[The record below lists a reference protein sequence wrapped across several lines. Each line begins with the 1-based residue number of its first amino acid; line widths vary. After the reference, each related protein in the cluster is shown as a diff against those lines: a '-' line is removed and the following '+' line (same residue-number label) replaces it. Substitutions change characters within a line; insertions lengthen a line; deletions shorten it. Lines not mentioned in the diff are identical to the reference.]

1 MSLLN
6 LENTV
11 LVEQPIMNSAQIQLK
26 LATTTT
32 SAACSVCGHYSSGV
46 HSHYTRKVRDLP
58 WASNIVHIFLVVKRF
73 RCLND
78 KCARKI
84 FSQPLTFLPAYARRT
99 KRMTKVLSQIGFGL
113 GGQAGAYLANL
124 LGMPLSDTTLTRLLC
139 KVREQPIA
147 TPKVLGVDDWAIKKG
162 VTYGTILVDLEKGE
176 PIDLLTNREADTLA
190 HWLKAHP
197 GVEVIT
203 RDRASAYANGA
214 ACGAPDA
221 IQVADRWHLLKN
233 MGEALKKMM
242 EKATPQIRKA
252 AETIAENNKQQ
263 KQQELQGIPI
273 IGHCVSLS
281 SPTALRAMLFKEVK
295 SLLAQG
301 KSVRWIAK
309 RLAISRTTVTKYQ
322 ALAYYPARYMPPH
335 RQSGVLPW
343 REYLLERWNQGER
356 NIKTLWREIYEQG
369 YRGAAGSVY
378 RFFDTVPKERV
389 KFPNIELEI
398 KNWTPTKVQYL
409 LCKADDQLSQEEKQY
424 LSVLIEQYPPAQC
437 ARKLALT
444 FRKIFELKEAK
455 LLRGWIAEAKESL
468 IPAFK
473 NFATRLESDYAA
485 VEAAA
490 TYEWSNGQVEG
501 QINRLKMIKRQMYG
515 RAGFDLLR
523 KRVIFHSYAA

>member
-1 MSLLN
+1 MYIMSLLN
-6 LENTV
+6 LENIV
-11 LVEQPIMNSAQIQLK
+11 LVEQPNMYSDKIQLK
-26 LATTTT
+26 LATATT

-46 HSHYTRKVRDLP
+46 HNHYTRKVRDLP
-58 WASNIVHIFLVVKRF
+58 WASYTVCISLVVKRF
-73 RCLND
+73 RCHSD

-84 FSQPLTFLPAYARRT
+84 FSEPVSFLPAYARRT
-99 KRMTKVLSQIGFGL
+99 KRMTKVLAQIGFGL

-139 KVREQPIA
+139 KVQEQPIA
-147 TPKVLGVDDWAIKKG
+147 IPKVLGVDKVDLTLRVIDPRAIKKG
-162 VTYGTILVDLEKGE
+162 VTYGTILVDLEKGQ
-176 PIDLLTNREADTLA
+176 PIDLLTNREADTLSN
-190 HWLKAHP
+190 WLKAHP
-197 GVEVIT
+197 GVEIIT

-214 ACGAPDA
+214 ACGAPNA
-221 IQVADRWHLLKN
+221 IQVADRWHLLRN

-263 KQQELQGIPI
+263 KQHELEGIPI
-273 IGHCVSLS
+273 IGHSVSLS
-281 SPTALRAMLFKEVK
+281 SPTALRAMLFKE
-295 SLLAQG
+295 
-301 KSVRWIAK
+301 AK
-309 RLAISRTTVTKYQ
+309 RLNISRTTVTKYQ
-322 ALAYYPARYMPPH
+322 ALAYYPARYMPPD
-335 RQSGVLPW
+335 RRSGVLPW
-343 REYLLERWNQGER
+343 REYLIERWNQGER
-356 NIKTLWREIYEQG
+356 NIKKLWREIYEQG

-378 RFFDTVPKERV
+378 RFFDTVPKDTV
-389 KFPNIELEI
+389 KFPDIELEI

-437 ARKLALT
+437 ARRLALT

-455 LLRGWIAEAKESL
+455 LLRPWIAEAKESH
-468 IPAFK
+468 IPALK
-473 NFATRLESDYAA
+473 NFATGLESDYTA

-501 QINRLKMIKRQMYG
+501 QINRLKTIKRQMYG